1 MTAFAR
7 PVPGTY
13 PTYFD
18 TYISLVKGESIY
30 EELYQSY
37 MDTMELVTS
46 LDLETLHFRYAE
58 GKWTILDILQHVMDA
73 ERIFC
78 FRALSFARS
87 EKASLPGF
95 EEDEYVAAGFA
106 TKRNINDM
114 VREFSILRASTIE
127 LFKSFSAEMLDQ
139 KGNANGKDVTP
150 RALLFIILGHE
161 IHHRNII
168 QQRYM
173 ST

>member
-1 MTAFAR
+1 MTSLVK
-7 PVPGTY
+7 PVAGTY

-18 TYISLVKGESIY
+18 NYISLVKGEHIY

-58 GKWTILDILQHVMDA
+58 GKWTILDILQHIMDA

-78 FRALSFARS
+78 YRALCFARM
-87 EKASLPGF
+87 EKVALPGF
-95 EEDEYVAAGFA
+95 DENEYVIAGKA
-106 TKRNINDM
+106 TVRNINDM
-114 VREFSILRASTIE
+114 VREFSLLRASTIE
-127 LFKSFSAEMLDQ
+127 LFKSFTVEMLDSI
-139 KGNANGKDVTP
+139 GNANGKDVTP
-150 RALLFIILGHE
+150 RAILFAILGHE

-168 QQRYM
+168 QQLYM
-173 ST
+173 NV